1 MTIKIAPIVIRVM
14 LTMLL
19 VWGVYTETGPFTALS
34 IFLIFV
40 AIEALG
46 FMIGDD

>member
-1 MTIKIAPIVIRVM
+1 MTIKIAPIVIRM
-14 LTMLL
+14 LLTMLL

-40 AIEALG
+40 AIEAIN
-46 FMIGDD
+46 FIIGE